1 MADVQA
7 TNDAL
12 ISAER
17 VSKVFPLPEGHGTF
31 NVLVEWLRHAR
42 LSLSLQPSYEFGG
55 LTDVTG
61 TAQRPLSAAIDIAW
75 KSFRVA
81 ASRVVYCPPFT

>member
-55 LTDVTG
+55 LTDV
-61 TAQRPLSAAIDIAW
+61 AQAPLSSPYPRRLISPGKA
-75 KSFRVA
+75 SGLQLRV
-81 ASRVVYCPPFT
+81 